1 MIQTKM
7 DFSMYINRF
16 FTYLVTSIIL
26 VGCSGYE
33 IDYDTDW
40 SVPEDIIIGQ
50 PTKLDNKD
58 TFNMYGSFDNNE
70 IHQNIAVLLPLSG
83 NNAQIGKS
91 IRASVEMAVLERNSD
106 NVSVSFYDTVPDIH
120 NTITNVLMTSPDAI
134 IGPLFANDA
143 KALRNAKPAS
153 LPVLSFTSDANAIG
167 DGVMTMALMP
177 TNSVEEIVKQMKSDD
192 AKKFIIIAPDNKSGH
207 LMAGTAK
214 AAAEIYEMPLIG
226 IFFYTEKDS
235 ESIKNA
241 ASSASMYNARTM
253 AHTRARQIISDILTS
268 ENLTPIEKSN
278 LNTQLTKLEK
288 TETVGNVPYDAILFL
303 GNGDDTKAL
312 ASFLRYYNIGSRDAA
327 FYGTTMWDGSDIA
340 SDYTLSGAK
349 YATLPDTDTRFSA
362 TYETIMGT
370 KPNHLSGFGYD
381 ATNLVMNMLS
391 SNKTNAE
398 YLLSPS
404 GYIGTDG
411 LFKIKQNGN
420 NERALRI
427 MKLNGTG
434 TPTEIR
440 RSATNFLTPMY
451 SIEQQDITP
460 ADAMDME
467 TDGLNPNDYIRLPE
481 RLRNKYHSKTIGAN
495 VKKQHKIQ
503 PENIVTI
510 ESDETTISTPEYQSA
525 KPDSVK
531 RTYIEEYEIE
541 E

>member
-1 MIQTKM
+1 
-7 DFSMYINRF
+7 
-16 FTYLVTSIIL
+16 
-26 VGCSGYE
+26 
-33 IDYDTDW
+33 
-40 SVPEDIIIGQ
+40 
-50 PTKLDNKD
+50 
-58 TFNMYGSFDNNE
+58 
-70 IHQNIAVLLPLSG
+70 
-83 NNAQIGKS
+83 
-91 IRASVEMAVLERNSD
+91 
-106 NVSVSFYDTVPDIH
+106 
-120 NTITNVLMTSPDAI
+120 
-134 IGPLFANDA
+134 
-143 KALRNAKPAS
+143 
-153 LPVLSFTSDANAIG
+153 
-167 DGVMTMALMP
+167 
-177 TNSVEEIVKQMKSDD
+177 
-192 AKKFIIIAPDNKSGH
+192 
-207 LMAGTAK
+207 
-214 AAAEIYEMPLIG
+214 
-226 IFFYTEKDS
+226 
-235 ESIKNA
+235 
-241 ASSASMYNARTM
+241 
-253 AHTRARQIISDILTS
+253 
-268 ENLTPIEKSN
+268 
-278 LNTQLTKLEK
+278 
-288 TETVGNVPYDAILFL
+288 LFL

-451 SIEQQDITP
+451 SIDQQDITP